1 MTRLLKRKFHINT
14 LVFVK
19 DQQGWLR
26 NIQCWNRFRDAV
38 WGPVGNVHSHNLV
51 IALPVLASLPERPEG
66 RFVIQL
72 SRIPRSMPA
81 PRFWSTRPNWWGHE
95 TKEIPFASCQ
105 KKKKPGRGYHLSLRL
120 IPDFRREISN
130 LFSGGNVFNG
140 ARLNLVSLCP
150 CVSVVCICMCVG
162 ALVCAGARLEE
173 CTQESVILHLNPDL
187 PLQLVWYSGGS
198 GTLELQVG
206 YCSCLMFV
214 WVLRFQTLVLPPE
227 WQVLCPMRWATS
239 PASACINHRVH
250 RPW

>member
-26 NIQCWNRFRDAV
+26 NIQYWNRFRDAV

-95 TKEIPFASCQ
+95 TKEIPFASC
-105 KKKKPGRGYHLSLRL
+105 KKKKKTGRGYHLSLRL

-140 ARLNLVSLCP
+140 AHLNLVSLCP

-173 CTQESVILHLNPDL
+173 CTQESVILHLNP
-187 PLQLVWYSGGS
+187 
-198 GTLELQVG
+198 EL
-206 YCSCLMFV
+206 
-214 WVLRFQTLVLPPE
+214 
-227 WQVLCPMRWATS
+227 ATS
-239 PASACINHRVH
+239 ASLILRWLRHTRITGGLLLLPDVCLGAEVPNSGPPTWMASAVPNEMSHL
-250 RPW
+250 PSLSLY